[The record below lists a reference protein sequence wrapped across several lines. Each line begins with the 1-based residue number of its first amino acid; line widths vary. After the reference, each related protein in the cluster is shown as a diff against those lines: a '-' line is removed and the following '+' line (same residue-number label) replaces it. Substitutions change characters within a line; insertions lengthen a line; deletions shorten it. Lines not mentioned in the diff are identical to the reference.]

1 MNKASKVER
10 SRWKKCLVTL
20 ALVTLLPLAAACSK
34 EGNSSGES
42 PEPTPDFSQITNKY
56 PIPDPVKTPEEIM
69 ASTEDV
75 TVEEVQNAMEAMAYS
90 FAKELLGDNEV
101 VSAKFIS
108 ISTAKTGRHGDFH
121 EPYYAENDFDQ
132 YPVYLNMILSAGD
145 NETFYPIILN
155 LPDNFGAILDSF
167 GVKKTL
173 IDRAFLDRYSGKSS
187 YGIIGEYAY
196 DDIVIDKEFICNVT
210 DWEALK
216 EFYIL
221 IAEVG
226 GNILDYAGGMIVRPE

>member
-101 VSAKFIS
+101 VSAKFVS
-108 ISTAKTGRHGDFH
+108 ISTAKLGDHDFH
-121 EPYYAENDFDQ
+121 EPYYTKNYYDQ

-145 NETFYPIILN
+145 NEAFYPIILN
-155 LPDNFGAILDSF
+155 LPDGFGAILESF
-167 GVKKTL
+167 GAKKTL
-173 IDRAFLDRYSGKSS
+173 IDQAFRDRYEGKAS
-187 YGIIGEYAY
+187 YAYLDNYAY
-196 DDIVIDKEFICNVT
+196 DNIVIDKEFICNVT